1 MKFKK
6 RDLVLKEFKEGGE
19 SSEKQYQDKLKQA
32 SQNSDGESTT
42 SLSDFSNNSNDDAP
56 NIDVSA
62 SNPST
67 KTAVKDL
74 ANKAASIPG
83 MKGATVT
90 VHESVTFTKGEL
102 KEWLKTL

>member
-6 RDLVLKEFKEGGE
+6 RDLVLKEFKEGDE

-90 VHESVTFTKGEL
+90 IHESVTFTKGEL
-102 KEWLKTL
+102 KEWLNTL